1 MSLHTL
7 PYDLLFNIAQYLDVD
22 DIHSIQACCKSLRL
36 FTLTRPVYRALAQS
50 LLLRSRPLPL
60 PAFARLPDLHTPDLI
75 RAVNRAHSFD
85 RAWRVRP
92 PRPASANWYTVI
104 SAPPGEEIDWLSPI
118 TSSYTLCATKSGKV
132 VCWDVE
138 KDLCLA
144 EWDPRQLEL
153 KPTAKGLP
161 GREWELWKCR
171 VEFDEQAVYF
181 TMARVIKK
189 SYDDD
194 RVMEFV
200 LMKLAFP
207 PDDPAPPSL
216 TSPLSPVMRTAQLSP
231 RVTTVQTPSPAM
243 IPIPISPTSP
253 QASLPPSSSPG
264 SSFLDHDADEGSEEE
279 GMSIGAGTPVGAPN
293 PSGVSANPPGTSA
306 AQSNVSSSPTFHPLT
321 TFHTRGVVMNV
332 FLLDPPRRLL
342 SAFVWVAS
350 SNTIGLYVLLDWD
363 KDEYVFI
370 DTGVGCLISSNW
382 SCILHDD
389 QIVIHSEETDAAFQH
404 FYPLDLLRRYVRP
417 RRRHSSS
424 GSNST
429 DVEQSGS
436 GSGSEEADGEAEVSV
451 SVNASADTT
460 LGSGNGTDGGGIGRG
475 REREVLPTITAALPP
490 VKSISKKFIFPPAPT
505 EPASANGDGG
515 GGAGGDGGGAGGSG
529 SGLTIGG
536 PSMGMIGV
544 RSSAPRL
551 ATEVVQAETTG
562 QSDSVGTSTTTAE
575 VTPASDSAE
584 GAVEAAGKGKGK
596 ARANERRNGRAKADV
611 GDMGKGKGKMR
622 ADEED
627 GDEDEEEEDVN
638 GSEDEETALLV
649 DVDGDSEMPTFTEDA
664 EPGPSGAAQP
674 DDPSS
679 QHHLPVSIS
688 TPPPAVETNPNPYP
702 FPPWYPESAH
712 FVRQWWPTL
721 PGVPRL
727 SCTVVLLAAHDPD
740 THRTRFVLAQHYF
753 RVPIVRDE
761 PVAGE
766 DAGSGSGVGTASG
779 HIDDDDMLHLWYVS
793 TPFEVVCVL
802 DSPSEVDEDEEEG
815 GDRPRPLVAV
825 DFGHAVW
832 VEYKGDPGGVYGV
845 DPSRL
850 LHPTDEDAFGEMEG
864 DAVIVN
870 WTGPASGG
878 DHDAADEEGEG
889 EENGE
894 GEGDTSAHN
903 GTILDPRRHHV
914 PKCLRFVTFPPVGGG
929 GRVGARQA
937 ATVRTLEV
945 PDELDLN
952 MVETINIDQSQG
964 AVILSVKE
972 GKIFILRY
980 E

>member
-36 FTLTRPVYRALAQS
+36 FTLTRPVYRALAHT

-60 PAFARLPDLHTPDLI
+60 PAFARLPDLQTPDLI

-92 PRPASANWYTVI
+92 PRPASKNWYTII

-138 KDLCLA
+138 RDLCLA

-153 KPTAKGLP
+153 KPTEKGTP

-171 VEFDEQAVYF
+171 VEFDEKAVYF

-189 SYDDD
+189 LYDDN

-207 PDDPAPPSL
+207 PED
-216 TSPLSPVMRTAQLSP
+216 
-231 RVTTVQTPSPAM
+231 
-243 IPIPISPTSP
+243 PIPPPTS
-253 QASLPPSSSPG
+253 AMSP
-264 SSFLDHDADEGSEEE
+264 
-279 GMSIGAGTPVGAPN
+279 IPN
-293 PSGVSANPPGTSA
+293 PPAVPH
-306 AQSNVSSSPTFHPLT
+306 FFPLT

-370 DTGVGCLISSNW
+370 DTGVECLISSNW

-404 FYPLDLLRRYVRP
+404 FYPLDMLRKFIRP
-417 RRRHSSS
+417 RRNTEPSKGHRRRSSE
-424 GSNST
+424 ST
-429 DVEQSGS
+429 
-436 GSGSEEADGEAEVSV
+436 
-451 SVNASADTT
+451 
-460 LGSGNGTDGGGIGRG
+460 GG
-475 REREVLPTITAALPP
+475 LPTIIAALSP
-490 VKSISKKFIFPPAPT
+490 VKSISKKFVFPPSATAGSVPNAT
-505 EPASANGDGG
+505 AETVAASSSGVDPPSILPSEPPIPPN
-515 GGAGGDGGGAGGSG
+515 
-529 SGLTIGG
+529 T
-536 PSMGMIGV
+536 
-544 RSSAPRL
+544 SAP
-551 ATEVVQAETTG
+551 VP
-562 QSDSVGTSTTTAE
+562 
-575 VTPASDSAE
+575 TP
-584 GAVEAAGKGKGK
+584 
-596 ARANERRNGRAKADV
+596 
-611 GDMGKGKGKMR
+611 
-622 ADEED
+622 
-627 GDEDEEEEDVN
+627 
-638 GSEDEETALLV
+638 
-649 DVDGDSEMPTFTEDA
+649 
-664 EPGPSGAAQP
+664 EP
-674 DDPSS
+674 
-679 QHHLPVSIS
+679 
-688 TPPPAVETNPNPYP
+688 NPNPYP

-721 PGVPRL
+721 HGVPRL

-761 PVAGE
+761 PVSILTGSTSETA
-766 DAGSGSGVGTASG
+766 DASPGGRSSTSKA
-779 HIDDDDMLHLWYVS
+779 DDDEMLHLWYVS

-802 DSPSEVDEDEEEG
+802 DGPADTDDDEEEG

-832 VEYKGDPGGVYGV
+832 IEYQGDP
-845 DPSRL
+845 DPQ
-850 LHPTDEDAFGEMEG
+850 
-864 DAVIVN
+864 
-870 WTGPASGG
+870 
-878 DHDAADEEGEG
+878 
-889 EENGE
+889 
-894 GEGDTSAHN
+894 
-903 GTILDPRRHHV
+903 RHRV
-914 PKCLRFVTFPPVGGG
+914 PKCLRFVTFPPVGGNSG
-929 GRVGARQA
+929 GTRQA
-937 ATVRTLEV
+937 AIVRTLEV
-945 PDELDLN
+945 PEELDLN
-952 MVETINIDQSQG
+952 TVETINIDQSQG